1 MTAQSRKHGILYGIG
16 VGPGDPELLPVKAA
30 RLLGQVDTVFAAAST
45 KNRYSLAVDIARRYI
60 PETTRVEM
68 LRFPMTAD
76 RRKKEA
82 AWRGNA
88 ERIITAVSSG
98 QRVAFL
104 TLGDPLTYSTYGYV
118 LRYIRSRSPH
128 LPVQTVPGITSYQAA
143 AACLNVP
150 LVEGEESL
158 LLVSGAQGGDR
169 LRSLSKKPETVVFLK
184 AYRNA
189 ADINAALSESGEY
202 EHRVGISRCG
212 HPDQEII
219 EDIEILGDRRPDY
232 WTLII
237 AKRKK
242 PNGPFPG

>member
-1 MTAQSRKHGILYGIG
+1 MTAQSKHGILYGIG
-16 VGPGDPELLPVKAA
+16 VGPGDPELVPVKAA
-30 RLLGQVDTVFAAAST
+30 RLLAQVDTVYTAAST
-45 KNRYSLAVDIARRYI
+45 KNRYSLAVRIAQRYI
-60 PETTRVEM
+60 PDTTRVEM
-68 LRFPMTAD
+68 LHFPMTTD
-76 RRKKEA
+76 RTEKER
-82 AWRGNA
+82 AWRRNA
-88 ERIITAVSSG
+88 EQIIDAVEAG
-98 QRVAFL
+98 RRVAFL

-118 LRYIRSRSPH
+118 LRYIRSHATH
-128 LPVQTVPGITSYQAA
+128 LAVETVPGITSYQAA

-169 LRSLSKKPETVVFLK
+169 LRGLSKKPETVVFLK
-184 AYRNA
+184 AYRNV
-189 ADINAALSESGEY
+189 ADITAALAESGGY

-212 HPDQEII
+212 QPDQEII
-219 EDIEILGDRRPDY
+219 EDIEILKAKRPDY